1 MLKVKLSGITL
12 YVHECCN
19 DKAARYLKV
28 EWCHYGDIKY
38 LLFRLA
44 GSVSRKIR
52 RLQKLD
58 DYYVPLKLNPN
69 FLKHSI

>member
-1 MLKVKLSGITL
+1 MLKIKLSGITL

-52 RLQKLD
+52 RL
-58 DYYVPLKLNPN
+58 
-69 FLKHSI
+69 